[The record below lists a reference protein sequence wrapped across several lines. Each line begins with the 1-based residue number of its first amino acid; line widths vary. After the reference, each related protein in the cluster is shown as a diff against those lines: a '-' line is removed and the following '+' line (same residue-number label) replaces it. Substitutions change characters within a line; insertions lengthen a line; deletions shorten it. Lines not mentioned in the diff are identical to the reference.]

1 MACTNL
7 PSNSEVG
14 KGYTLEQLEFSFSN
28 KEVLHNKKNWAI
40 AGVASSGNLEVLIE
54 SVALDGLCKVVVKT
68 SVTGFGVIWQ
78 KVLEDFFKSNPI
90 SDILVSINDSGASP
104 AVVSLRLE
112 QALQEFLEGS
122 V

>member
-1 MACTNL
+1 VACTNL

-14 KGYTLEQLEFSFSN
+14 KGYTLERLEFSFSN
-28 KEVLHNKKNWAI
+28 KEVLHNKKNWAV

-68 SVTGFGVIWQ
+68 SVAGFGVIWQ

-112 QALQEFLEGS
+112 QALQEFLEGT